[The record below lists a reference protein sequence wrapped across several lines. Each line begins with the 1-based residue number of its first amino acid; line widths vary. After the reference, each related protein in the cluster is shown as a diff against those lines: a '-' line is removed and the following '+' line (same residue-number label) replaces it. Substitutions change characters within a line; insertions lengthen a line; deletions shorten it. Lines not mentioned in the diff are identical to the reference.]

1 MPRIQRFSC
10 RLSSGASD
18 TCRVSCYRASRQKL
32 MQCAI
37 IACNWCRAARVVVM
51 TDEKFRAKFGYVL
64 DTRFQACLIGVWT
77 LVMMCAPASLQP
89 THHAH
94 DPQYCM
100 SFEPFELWL
109 SVLIVIAWLYGYM
122 IYRCVSIV
130 LQRVDSRH
138 YNRHCNHETK
148 FQS

>member
-1 MPRIQRFSC
+1 
-10 RLSSGASD
+10 
-18 TCRVSCYRASRQKL
+18 

-37 IACNWCRAARVVVM
+37 IACNCCRAARVVVM

-64 DTRFQACLIGVWT
+64 GTRFQACLIGFCT
-77 LVMMCAPASLQP
+77 LVMMCAPASLQS

-109 SVLIVIAWLYGYM
+109 SVLIVIAWPYGYM
-122 IYRCVSIV
+122 IYRCALIV
-130 LQRVDSRH
+130 I
-138 YNRHCNHETK
+138 
-148 FQS
+148 